1 MALGD
6 VEGDDDGGDVAEEGD
21 DLVALGVVE
30 VAP

>member
-6 VEGDDDGGDVAEEGD
+6 VEGGDGGDVAEQGD

-30 VAP
+30 VVP